1 MNDDRWAQVRRN
13 PEYVKFGV
21 LLIVTLVALLLL
33 ALLAPP
39 IVEGPFS
46 RALGLSGDRMPAAQE
61 FIPFVTGR
69 DAPAA
74 PRTHTV
80 AEGET
85 LPQIA
90 AQYDVSLEYLAAANN
105 VINPYELKPGTILVI
120 PE

>member
-1 MNDDRWAQVRRN
+1 
-13 PEYVKFGV
+13 
-21 LLIVTLVALLLL
+21 LL

-46 RALGLSGDRMPAAQE
+46 RALGLSGDRLPAAQE

-74 PRTHTV
+74 PRTHTLG
-80 AEGET
+80 EGET